1 MNDGW
6 SLPMHAVGM
15 LTAFGVAVASRSVW
29 PFLIGA
35 SLSFAGAIASSWR
48 RWTPTGG
55 WGPANALTALRL
67 LLLLGALALY
77 PYLWRWLLVASLLFS
92 LALDAIDGLLARR
105 TGCASE
111 FGAHFDNEVDAMFV
125 LTVGYLV
132 WQANS
137 AGAWVLVPG
146 LLRYAF
152 VICLVLFPS
161 RAEVPRSRF
170 GRTAFLVTAS
180 LMLVALAAEGAAAA
194 LAAAI
199 ATLVTCTSFAR
210 SFVSAY
216 PGWTATL
223 RRAAS
228 PTFFFLLAWTW
239 LDLVVNVRFPTPE
252 PTGWYLLPS
261 LDVTVLLAGLALLGL
276 AGKRAHWGLRAVLVV
291 ALLVVRGLRLGDG
304 VTGLYFG
311 QLFNLYADIPLVP
324 ELVRYAHSTVA
335 AWKFYAGAIA
345 ALGAVGFFIF
355 ATYWA
360 LTFSATFFLRRRNVI
375 VFAGLVLPFA
385 LTSVFV
391 DHDPRYNQ
399 RYAGVFGASAVPRIR
414 REAEFLFNVFD
425 HRANGMQAI
434 ASAQERLKRTPAHLQ
449 RLHHANLYLFFVESY
464 GATAMNRPPMA
475 AKLLPVL
482 RAMESDL
489 SSQNFTTASGLMES
503 ATYGGM
509 SWLAHA
515 TFLTGVRTTNQL
527 QYDLLG
533 VGRPRSLARVVHD
546 AGYRTVLV
554 APNTNRASRVADFYD
569 FDATFNNWNFDY
581 AGPPFA
587 WASMPDQYVLDF
599 ARRHIVDHATGPLFV
614 TYVLVSSHAPWSII
628 PTLVPDWSAIGDGTI
643 YNNYPLKR
651 ASTNWPDFSNA
662 TEPYVASII
671 YDMDVLRSYVTNFVK
686 DDALIIILGDHQP
699 VSELTEN
706 SSSWAVPVHVMS
718 RDPALVAPFLRRG
731 YVPGMVP
738 GSSSSPMEAFL
749 FDFLY
754 DFSGGAS

>member
-1 MNDGW
+1 
-6 SLPMHAVGM
+6 MHAVGM
-15 LTAFGVAVASRSVW
+15 LTAFGVAVVSRSVW
-29 PFLIGA
+29 PFVIGA

-48 RWTPTGG
+48 RWTPTGA
-55 WGPANALTALRL
+55 WGPANAVTALRL
-67 LLLLGALALY
+67 LLLLGALALH
-77 PYLWRWLLVASLLFS
+77 PYLWRWLLVASLLLS

-105 TGCASE
+105 AGCASE
-111 FGAHFDNEVDAMFV
+111 FGAHFDNEADAMFV
-125 LTVGYLV
+125 LVAGYLV
-132 WQANS
+132 WQGNGT
-137 AGAWVLVPG
+137 GAWVLVPG

-161 RAEVPRSRF
+161 RADVPRSRF

-180 LMLVALAAEGAAAA
+180 LLLVALAAEGTLAVIAAAV
-194 LAAAI
+194 
-199 ATLVTCTSFAR
+199 ATIVTCTSFAH
-210 SFVSAY
+210 SFVAVY
-216 PGWTATL
+216 PAIRTRPLARGAGSIFL
-223 RRAAS
+223 
-228 PTFFFLLAWTW
+228 FLLAWTW
-239 LDLVVNVRFPTPE
+239 LNLLVNVRYPTPE
-252 PTGWYLLPS
+252 PTGWYFLPS
-261 LDVTVLLAGLALLGL
+261 LDVTVVLAALALIGL
-276 AGKRAHWGLRAVLVV
+276 AGMRAHWVLRTLLVV
-291 ALLVVRGLRLGDG
+291 ALVVVRGLRLGDG

-324 ELVRYAHSTVA
+324 ELVRFAHSTVA
-335 AWKFYAGAIA
+335 AWKFYGGALA
-345 ALGAVGFFIF
+345 ALAAVGLLIF

-360 LTFSATFFLRRRNVI
+360 VTFSATFFMRRRNFI
-375 VFAGLVLPFA
+375 IFAGLALPFA

-399 RYAGVFGASAVPRIR
+399 RYAGVFGASAVPRIQ

-425 HRANGMQAI
+425 HRANGMRAI
-434 ASAQERLKRTPAHLQ
+434 ASAQERLKNTPDHLQ

-482 RAMESDL
+482 HSMESDL
-489 SSQNFTTASGLMES
+489 ASQHFTTASGLMDS

-509 SWLAHA
+509 SWLAHS
-515 TFLTGVRTTNQL
+515 TFFTGVRTTNQL

-533 VGRPRSLARVVHD
+533 VGHPRTLARVVHD

-554 APNTNRASRVADFYD
+554 APNTNRASHVADFYD
-569 FDATFNNWNFDY
+569 FDATFNSWNFDY

-599 ARRHIVDHATGPLFV
+599 ARRNIIDHSTGPLFM
-614 TYVLVSSHAPWSII
+614 TYVLVSSHAPWSTI
-628 PTLVPDWSAIGDGTI
+628 PTIVPDWSAVGDGTI
-643 YNNYPLKR
+643 YNNHPLKR
-651 ASTNWPDFSNA
+651 AITNWPDFSNA

-718 RDPALVAPFLRRG
+718 RDPTLVAPFLGRG

-738 GSSSSPMEAFL
+738 GSSSAPMESFL
-749 FDFLY
+749 FDFLN